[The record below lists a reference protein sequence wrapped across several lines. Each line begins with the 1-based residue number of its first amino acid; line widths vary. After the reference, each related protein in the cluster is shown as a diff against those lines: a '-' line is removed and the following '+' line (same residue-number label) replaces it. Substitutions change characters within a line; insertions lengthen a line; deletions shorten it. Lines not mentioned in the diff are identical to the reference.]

1 MSLRGLTAFSI
12 LAGSLA
18 LTACMG
24 LPSFGGS
31 RTAELAAEEKA
42 GRITMVLD
50 EQQIE
55 AEPGLA
61 GVPIELP
68 PAAEVTAWT
77 EAGGGPS
84 KVAGH
89 VRGAED
95 LVIEWRRSAG
105 SGSTR
110 KAALT
115 TPPVTDTARIYTL
128 DSAQSVRAFNLRT
141 GATLWTRKLDGLSR
155 RDRAAVGGGLA
166 VGADTLVVAS
176 GFGYVTALDP
186 ASGAEKWK
194 RSLGA
199 PMTGAPTIADGR
211 IFVTSNNN
219 EIFALDLA
227 TGQTLWSDQAIA
239 ESARVLGSP
248 SAAAVEDF
256 IIAPF
261 SSGEIIAYLAAN
273 GRRLW
278 TDAIQAAGG
287 FTPISEINDIGSRP
301 VLGSGIVYASNQ
313 SGATVA
319 IDGRS
324 GRRLWLKPVGS
335 TRAPALAGR
344 YLFVTGI
351 NGELAC
357 LDAETGNAFWV
368 TRLPQFRNE
377 RKKENRISYTS
388 PIIASGR
395 VLLVSSEGTLMTFSV
410 QTGEQTGSLRLGGKV
425 YLEPIVAADRVY
437 VQTDDGRLIAIR

>member
-1 MSLRGLTAFSI
+1 MRLRSRT
-12 LAGSLA
+12 SLA
-18 LTACMG
+18 LILAAASLAACAG
-24 LPSFGGS
+24 LPSFGGN
-31 RTAELAAEEKA
+31 RAVELAAEEKA

-68 PAAEVTAWT
+68 PATSVNAWT
-77 EAGGGPS
+77 EAGGNAS
-84 KVAGH
+84 KVVGH
-89 VRGAED
+89 VSAAED
-95 LVIEWRRSAG
+95 LVVEWRRSAG

-110 KAALT
+110 RAALT
-115 TPPVTDTARIYTL
+115 TPPVTDERHIYTI
-128 DSAQSVRAFNLRT
+128 DSTQTVRALSLET
-141 GATLWTRKLDGLSR
+141 GGQVWSRRLSGLSR

-166 VGADTLVVAS
+166 VSADTLVVAS
-176 GFGYVTALDP
+176 GFGYVAALDT
-186 ASGAEKWK
+186 ASGSERW
-194 RSLGA
+194 RRPLGA

-211 IFVTSNNN
+211 IFVSSNNN
-219 EIFALDLA
+219 EIFALDLG

-248 SAAAVEDF
+248 SPAAVEDF

-301 VLGSGIVYASNQ
+301 VLGAGIVYASNQ

-335 TRAPALAGR
+335 TRAPALVGR
-344 YLFVTGI
+344 YLFVTGV

-357 LDAETGNAFWV
+357 LDAETGDAFWV
-368 TRLPQFRNE
+368 TRLPQFKNE

-388 PIIASGR
+388 PVIASDR
-395 VLLVSSEGTLMTFSV
+395 VLVISSEGTLLAFSV
-410 QTGEQTGSLRLGGKV
+410 QTGEQTGSLRLGSRV
-425 YLEPIVAADRVY
+425 YLEPIVAKGRLY
-437 VQTDDGRLIAIR
+437 VQSDDGRLIAIR